1 MSFYVHSFSVR
12 FNEPP
17 RRLRRK
23 EAAKNGTVNDVR
35 YLINNGADV
44 NAKGYD
50 GKTALDIAVNEGQ
63 SEVAKYLRS
72 VGAK

>member
-1 MSFYVHSFSVR
+1 MSFYIHSFSGR

-23 EAAKNGTVNDVR
+23 EAAKSGTVNDVR
-35 YLINNGADV
+35 CFINNGADV
-44 NAKGYD
+44 NAKDYD

-63 SEVAKYLRS
+63 SEVSWRQ
-72 VGAK
+72 GAVLVS